1 MTQSRMA
8 QVFVFGSLVCGLAVA
23 SVPTNAMGAAL
34 APADGSYKYSVTRGG
49 ASVGS
54 TVVTVKRAAPSITI
68 HEVEAFGSVSETV
81 DESLDGGDLS
91 PTAYDSTFPVT
102 SDVNAVTAHVAFYSG
117 GARFTIDGVPGSTDF
132 RDETGTTRLVIV
144 DGALATGFLFLPAQI
159 RAQALNIFTI
169 YAPSGAETFYST
181 INATAT
187 PPRPAGLPAPDVS
200 LTVDGSSQSGNIEF
214 VVWYD
219 PTSLI
224 VDEVDVPTQQV
235 TIARVRSN

>member
-8 QVFVFGSLVCGLAVA
+8 QALVFCSLACALALATA
-23 SVPTNAMGAAL
+23 STSAIAAAL
-34 APADGSYKYSVTRGG
+34 APTDGSYKYSVTRGG
-49 ASVGS
+49 SNVGS
-54 TVVTVKRAAPSITI
+54 TVVTVKRAVPSITV
-68 HEVEAFGSVSETV
+68 HEVETFGGVTETV

-91 PTAYDSTFPVT
+91 PTAYVSTFPVT
-102 SDVNAVTAHVAFYSG
+102 SEVTVTARVAFYSG
-117 GARFTIDGVPGSTDF
+117 GARFTVDTVPGFTDF
-132 RDETGTTRLVIV
+132 RVETGTKRLVVV

-159 RAQALNIFTI
+159 RAQALNVFTV
-169 YAPSGAETFYST
+169 YAPSGAETFYCT
-181 INATAT
+181 INATAA

-200 LTVDGSSQSGNIEF
+200 LTVDGSSQSGNTEF

>member
-8 QVFVFGSLVCGLAVA
+8 QTLLFGSLMCALALATA
-23 SVPTNAMGAAL
+23 STNASAAAL
-34 APADGSYKYSVTRGG
+34 APADGAYKYSVTRGG

-54 TVVTVKRAAPSITI
+54 TIVAVKRAAPSITI
-68 HEVEAFGSVSETV
+68 HEVETFGGVTETA
-81 DESLDGGDLS
+81 DESLDTVDLS
-91 PTAYDSTFPVT
+91 PTAYDATFPVT
-102 SDVNAVTAHVAFYSG
+102 SDVTAVTAHVAFYSG

-132 RDETGTTRLVIV
+132 RNETGTTRLVVV
-144 DGALATGFLFLPAQI
+144 DGALASGFLFLPAQI
-159 RAQALNIFTI
+159 RAQALNVFTV
-169 YAPSGAETFYST
+169 YAPSGAETFYCT

-200 LTVDGSSQSGNIEF
+200 LTVDGTSQSGNTEF